1 MHFLSLII
9 FIHLHLH
16 LAGTT
21 RAGMLVGFSF
31 SFINH
36 SQIMIHAFRLRPRE
50 LVCWLVSVF
59 VHFYFPYILFRL
71 MQGCYGSL
79 PLMTSAWVET
89 SYVMTYCPRVR
100 PPDSVIVQKCNVPGP
115 PRQSWPIFEILV
127 FSFWLHVSIV
137 ANFKP
142 PRRGGI
148 EVMIFNSQYFCSF
161 NDVNQV

>member
-1 MHFLSLII
+1 MAIRVFHFCCLIAFAFSPI
-9 FIHLHLH
+9 NHFRTFTPAFSWNHESWY
-16 LAGTT
+16 AGW
-21 RAGMLVGFSF
+21 FHFF

-71 MQGCYGSL
+71 MQRCYGSL
-79 PLMTSAWVET
+79 PLIASAWVET

-100 PPDSVIVQKCNVPGP
+100 PPDSVIVRKCNVSGP

-127 FSFWLHVSIV
+127 FSF
-137 ANFKP
+137 
-142 PRRGGI
+142 
-148 EVMIFNSQYFCSF
+148 
-161 NDVNQV
+161 

>member
-1 MHFLSLII
+1 M
-9 FIHLHLH
+9 H

-36 SQIMIHAFRLRPRE
+36 LQIMIHAFRLGPRE

-59 VHFYFPYILFRL
+59 VHFHFPYIPFRL
-71 MQGCYGSL
+71 MQRCYGSL
-79 PLMTSAWVET
+79 PLIASAWVET
-89 SYVMTYCPRVR
+89 SYVMTYCPGVR
-100 PPDSVIVQKCNVPGP
+100 PPDSVIVRKCNVSGP

-137 ANFKP
+137 SNFKP

-148 EVMIFNSQYFCSF
+148 QVMIINSPY
-161 NDVNQV
+161 VLLI